1 MKRFSKGFSALVSYT
16 YGKSLDL
23 ASDNDGGVTL
33 TNIFAP
39 SYDRS
44 VASYDVKHTF
54 AASFIYELP
63 FARNH
68 VLGGWQINGIA
79 FARSGIPVNITQT
92 GQMTSIGLGSGQ
104 AQQPR
109 PNIVGDLVP
118 SDQSIDHWFDASA
131 LQRPADTTATF
142 GNIAR
147 NYGRGPGVFNVD
159 VSLVKNTRFGGVT
172 SELRIEAFNVFNHP
186 QFGQP
191 NGQLGNAAFGTI
203 TASGNPQCGTCGTS
217 ERQIQAAVK
226 LRF

>member
-1 MKRFSKGFSALVSYT
+1 M
-16 YGKSLDL
+16 
-23 ASDNDGGVTL
+23 
-33 TNIFAP
+33 
-39 SYDRS
+39 
-44 VASYDVKHTF
+44 ASYDVKHTF
-54 AASFIYELP
+54 VASFLYELP

-68 VLGGWQINGIA
+68 VLGGWQVNGIA
-79 FARSGIPVNITQT
+79 FARTGIPVNITQT

-109 PNIVGDLVP
+109 PNIVGNLVP
-118 SDQSIDHWFDASA
+118 SDQTIDHWFDATA
-131 LQRPADTTATF
+131 LQRPADATATF

-147 NYGRGPGVFNVD
+147 NYGRGPGVFNID
-159 VSLVKNTRFGGVT
+159 MSLVKNTRFGRVNT
-172 SELRIEAFNVFNHP
+172 ELRVEAFNVLNHP

-217 ERQIQAAVK
+217 ERQIQAAIK